1 MRLKL
6 FYFLGIVGSFLL
18 LYSAQSE
25 STVRHNVSF
34 GVKIGTMPTG
44 HLIQL
49 AVFHYR
55 GGKAASIQPITK
67 TEFFKIGSGKWPVP
81 KTSVAHDF
89 FEEQGLN
96 ELYKYDSLAD
106 PPIDINAAL
115 DSLWKIRFQE
125 HPFKSTFGQGW
136 SNGRFRPSKKQQAY
150 IYETYGV
157 RGYDQDYFSDTA
169 FFQLMRDVVNPQWI
183 AHYKSLSDN

>member
-1 MRLKL
+1 MLRL
-6 FYFLGIVGSFLL
+6 FLYIVLL
-18 LYSAQSE
+18 TLIFIFSSAEKE
-25 STVRHNVSF
+25 SSVRHNITF

-49 AVFHYR
+49 AIFHYR
-55 GGKAASIQPITK
+55 GEKAASIQPISK
-67 TEFFKIGSGKWPVP
+67 TEFFKIGSGQWPVP
-81 KTSVAHDF
+81 RTRSAHDF

-125 HPFKSTFGQGW
+125 HPYKASLGNGW
-136 SNGRFRPSKKQQAY
+136 SMGRYRPSRKQQEY
-150 IYETYGV
+150 IYNTYGV

-169 FFQLMRDVVNPQWI
+169 FFKLMRDVVNPDWI
-183 AHYKSLSDN
+183 KNYKSLVD